1 MDIETII
8 EKLKYND
15 GRFPREA
22 LNEAINN
29 QELIVP
35 ELLNLI
41 EFTKENVFELF
52 EEKNYIGHIFAM
64 FLLAQFREK
73 QAFPLLIDFYSIP
86 GDIPLKISGDTV
98 TEHLGRIL
106 ASVYDGNDRL
116 LQGLIEN
123 TKLNEYVRAAGLECF
138 LVLVAVGIKSRDEVI
153 GYFKELFHGK
163 LKVDYS
169 YVWTALATRCAY
181 LYPEEVYEE
190 IQSGYENGL
199 IEGFFVDFQTI
210 EDILQEGKE
219 KTLDDLRKNRRHTL
233 IESTINE
240 MQNWACF
247 RNSRPKAERR
257 KKTGQQKVEKREKIG
272 RNAPCPCGS
281 GKKYKKC
288 CL

>member
-1 MDIETII
+1 MDIQTIVA
-8 EKLKYND
+8 KLKYND
-15 GRFPREA
+15 GHFPREA
-22 LNEAINN
+22 LTEAINN

-35 ELLNLI
+35 ELLKVI
-41 EFTKENVFELF
+41 AFTKEHVFEIV

-73 QAFPLLIDFYSIP
+73 KAFPIIIDFFSIP
-86 GDIPLKISGDTV
+86 GDIPLNISGDVV

-116 LQGLIEN
+116 VQGLIEN
-123 TKLNEYVRAAGLECF
+123 KKLNEYVRTAGLECF

-153 GYFKELFHGK
+153 EYFKELFHGK
-163 LKVDYS
+163 LKGDYS

-190 IQSGYENGL
+190 IQSAHEEGL
-199 IEGFFVDFQTI
+199 IEGFFADFQTI
-210 EDILQEGKE
+210 KDILQEGKE
-219 KTLDDLRKNRRHTL
+219 KTLDDLRKSRRHTL
-233 IESTINE
+233 IENTLYE

-247 RNSRPKAERR
+247 RNSLKEVKQR
-257 KKTGQQKVEKREKIG
+257 KKTG
-272 RNAPCPCGS
+272 RNKPCPCGS

-288 CL
+288 CLNKDERA